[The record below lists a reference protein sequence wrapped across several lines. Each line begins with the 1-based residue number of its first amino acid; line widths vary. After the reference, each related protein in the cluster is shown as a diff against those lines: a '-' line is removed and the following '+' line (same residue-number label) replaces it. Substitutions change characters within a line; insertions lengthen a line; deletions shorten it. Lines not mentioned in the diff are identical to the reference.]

1 MLKKNS
7 EIKAVKNENSK
18 ILIIDDSED
27 ILFLVK
33 NILALE
39 SYLAIPVNS
48 AIKALEIIDK
58 SFDAVVLDLMM
69 PEMDGFE
76 FLKKIRKNPDFDH
89 IPVIILTAKNNKE
102 EAIVKIFEA
111 GANDYITKPFLKDEF
126 SARIKVHVKLKKM
139 TEALFRINRKLKKKI
154 IETQK
159 AVKIEETLNERILE
173 RNIELKNANERIEDL
188 NRALEYSATH
198 DSLTNILNRGAVLS
212 YLENDIKRSKRL
224 KSSLSLLMF
233 DIDFFKKINDTYG
246 HLVGDEVLR
255 QLTTITKDTIRE
267 IDLFGRYGGEEFLI
281 ILPDTNIEQAKILA
295 DRLIK
300 RVRGYNFLT
309 SKTTL
314 KVTISIGLTEYSPDE
329 SIDLIIEHADSALYE
344 AKENGRNNVKIY
356 KK

>member
-1 MLKKNS
+1 MKKDL
-7 EIKAVKNENSK
+7 EIKSVRNENSK
-18 ILIIDDSED
+18 ILIVDDSED

-39 SYLAIPVNS
+39 SYVAMPVNS

-76 FLKKIRKNPDFDH
+76 FLKKIRENSDFDH

-102 EAIVKIFEA
+102 DAIVKIFEA

-126 SARIKVHVKLKKM
+126 TARIKVHVKLKKM

-159 AVKIEETLNERILE
+159 AVKIEEKLNERILE

-295 DRLIK
+295 ERLIK
-300 RVRGYNFLT
+300 RVRHYNFLT
-309 SKTTL
+309 NKTTL
-314 KVTISIGLTEYSPDE
+314 RVTISIGLTEYSSDE

-344 AKENGRNNVKIY
+344 AKEDGRDNVKIY

>member
-1 MLKKNS
+1 MLKKDL
-7 EIKAVKNENSK
+7 EIKSVRNENSK
-18 ILIIDDSED
+18 ILIVDDSED

-39 SYLAIPVNS
+39 SYVAMPVNS

-76 FLKKIRKNPDFDH
+76 FLKKIRENSDFDH

-102 EAIVKIFEA
+102 DAIVKIFEA

-126 SARIKVHVKLKKM
+126 TARIKVHVKLKKM

-159 AVKIEETLNERILE
+159 AVKIEEKLNERILE

-295 DRLIK
+295 ERLIK
-300 RVRGYNFLT
+300 RVRHYNFLT

-314 KVTISIGLTEYSPDE
+314 KVTISIGLTEYSSDE
-329 SIDLIIEHADSALYE
+329 SIDLIIEHADSAL
-344 AKENGRNNVKIY
+344 
-356 KK
+356 